1 MNDKWEK
8 LKYLSL
14 WEFWFLAKAAL
25 LLPLTSLG
33 LQLFGYKAVQ
43 TVLKLRLPVNSISSD
58 SGTLPKAQKIAKM
71 IRIAAAHGPFG
82 ATCLTQSMVLCRFLQ
97 RQGIGCDLRL
107 GARVENGDFE
117 AHAWV
122 EVDGVPVNDTEDV
135 RERFRPLGKEAPE

>member
-1 MNDKWEK
+1 MTDKWEK
-8 LKYLSL
+8 IKQLTL
-14 WEFWFLAKAAL
+14 WELWFLTKAAL
-25 LLPLTSLG
+25 LLPLTTLG
-33 LQLFGYKAVQ
+33 LQLFGYKTVQAV
-43 TVLKLRLPVNSISSD
+43 LNYRLPVNSTSSD
-58 SGTLPKAQKIAKM
+58 SEALSKAQRIAKM

-82 ATCLTQSMVLCRFLQ
+82 ATCLPQSMVLSRFLQ

-107 GARVENGDFE
+107 GARAENGDFE

>member
-1 MNDKWEK
+1 MTNKWEK
-8 LKYLSL
+8 IKHLSL
-14 WEFWFLAKAAL
+14 WELLLLSKAL
-25 LLPLTSLG
+25 LMLPLTTLG
-33 LQLFGYKAVQ
+33 LQLFGYKTVQ
-43 TVLKLRLPVNSISSD
+43 TVLKLSLPVNSISSD
-58 SGTLPKAQKIAKM
+58 SEALPKAQKIAKM

-82 ATCLTQSMVLCRFLQ
+82 ATCLTQSMVLCRCLQ

>member
-8 LKYLSL
+8 LKQLTL
-14 WEFWFLAKAAL
+14 WELLLLSKAL
-25 LLPLTSLG
+25 LMLPLTALG
-33 LQLFGYKAVQ
+33 LRMFGYKAVQ
-43 TVLKLRLPVNSISSD
+43 TVLNYRLPVNLISSD
-58 SGTLPKAQKIAKM
+58 RESFSKAQRITKM
-71 IRIAAAHGPFG
+71 VRIAAAHGPFG
-82 ATCLTQSMVLCRFLQ
+82 ATCLPQSMVLCRFLQ

-107 GARVENGDFE
+107 GARVENGDCE